1 MFFYN
6 FVLTIET
13 HIWFCFSW
21 CQLLNTSIFT
31 FSSLVASIKHSA
43 TSKFLSGIL
52 RKNIDV
58 NYYCSQML
66 LNQRKFIRMLPKMG
80 KSYYFIQIY
89 KKWLHYYVRSRNCLS
104 TDDQIWKKKIWG
116 YEKLPIVY
124 LLLYLHQPPP
134 KALWL

>member
-1 MFFYN
+1 MLFYN

-13 HIWFCFSW
+13 HTCFCFSW
-21 CQLLNTSIFT
+21 CQLLNTSIFA
-31 FSSLVASIKHSA
+31 FSSLVASTKHSA

-58 NYYCSQML
+58 NYYWSQML
-66 LNQRKFIRMLPKMG
+66 LNQREFIRMLPKMG

-89 KKWLHYYVRSRNCLS
+89 EEWLHYYVRSTNCLPIN
-104 TDDQIWKKKIWG
+104 DQIWKKKIWG